1 MTGADIDRLNRDF
14 GISKQVIFVSG
25 PGGLPQ
31 IHINNQH
38 AMATIALQGA
48 HVMTYQPRD
57 QQPVLWL
64 SEHGKF
70 APGKSIRGGVPIC
83 WPWFGPHA
91 SAAAYPGHGFAR
103 TVMWEVAAVHST
115 DEGATR
121 LEFRLPVASKN
132 IQQWPHLSEV
142 ALHVTVG
149 ARLEMTLIT
158 RNTGDQTFV
167 LGDALHTY
175 FMVSDIRR
183 IAIQGLAACPY
194 IDKVDGSKHKIQTGD
209 VTIDGETDRI
219 YLDSTEDCVIHDP
232 GYGRRIRIAKRNSRS
247 TIVWNPWIE
256 KAEKMGDLG
265 PDGYLHMVC
274 VESANADADVVTLA
288 PGKEHHLQVVYS
300 VEAIA

>member
-1 MTGADIDRLNRDF
+1 MPVADIDRLNRDL
-14 GISKQVIFVSG
+14 GIPKQALFVNG
-25 PGGLPQ
+25 PGGLTQ
-31 IHINNQH
+31 VHINNQH
-38 AMATIALQGA
+38 AAATIALQGA

-64 SEHGKF
+64 SAHGKF

-103 TVMWEVAAVHST
+103 TVMWEVVAVHS
-115 DEGATR
+115 DDDGATH
-121 LEFRLPVASKN
+121 LEFRLPTASKN

-149 ARLEMTLIT
+149 AQLELALIT
-158 RNTGDQTFV
+158 RNTGEQAFV

-175 FMVSDIRR
+175 FMVSDVRR
-183 IAIQGLAACPY
+183 IAIQGLAGCPY
-194 IDKVDGSKHKIQTGD
+194 IDKVDGSERKIQTGD
-209 VTIDGETDRI
+209 VTITAETDRI
-219 YLDSTEDCVIHDP
+219 YLDSTQDCVIHDP

-288 PGKEHHLQVVYS
+288 PDKEHHLQVVYS